1 MKARDVFQALLSDL
15 VQLFQAVAV
24 YPESHQFVRDPLYRL
39 HRRMQEEAKRLGK
52 LTIGFLGDQVVIDQI
67 PFLATTTGIRR
78 MIRKMSERGIEKVV
92 VDAGVDAAEL
102 KEFVTWV
109 ACAAPE
115 DAGKEWRSLVFGRIT
130 GMGEAALPDLP
141 VERATPKLLAGA
153 ADVLKDVLRSLASGS
168 RRGNIGDG
176 LDIVA
181 AVMKAL
187 RQGEYLID
195 RLIRLQSHDDY
206 TVTHSLNVC
215 VMVVAQATRQGFPD
229 ALVRE
234 VGLAA
239 LLHDIGKELIPGEI
253 LNKPG
258 KLDGQEFARMSLHPS
273 LGAFHLKKLA
283 LDTDLPVIVCY
294 EHHVRYDR
302 SGYPKVRYPEELHP
316 VSLMTQIAD
325 VYDALRTYRPY
336 RPSLDLET
344 TLGILRKG
352 RGTEFDPKHLDNFL
366 QLVAG
371 DTLPLH
377 SP

>member
-1 MKARDVFQALLSDL
+1 MKARDAFQSLLADL
-15 VQLFQAVAV
+15 VQLFQAVSV
-24 YPESHQFVRDPLYRL
+24 YPESHQFVRDPLNRL
-39 HRRMQEEAKRLGK
+39 TSRIQEEAKRLGK

-78 MIRKMSERGIEKVV
+78 MIRKMSERGVEKVV
-92 VDAGVDAAEL
+92 FDAGIEAGEL
-102 KEFVTWV
+102 KRFVTWI
-109 ACAAPE
+109 ACGTPD
-115 DAGKEWRSLVFGRIT
+115 DAGGDWRSLAFGRIT
-130 GMGEAALPDLP
+130 GMGEPVLPNLP
-141 VERATPKLLAGA
+141 AEHAPPQVLAGA
-153 ADVLKDVLRSLASGS
+153 TDVLKDVLRSLATDS
-168 RRGNIGDG
+168 RRGNLGEG
-176 LDIVA
+176 FDIVA

-195 RLIRLQSHDDY
+195 RLIGLQSHDDY

-215 VMVVAQATRQGFPD
+215 VMVVAQATRLGFPD
-229 ALVRE
+229 AAVRDI
-234 VGLAA
+234 GLAA
-239 LLHDIGKELIPGEI
+239 LLHDIGKELVPGEI

-258 KLDGQEFARMSLHPS
+258 KLDSAEFARMSLHPS

-302 SGYPKVRYPEELHP
+302 SGYPKVRYPEDLHP

-336 RPSLDLET
+336 RASLDQET

-352 RGTEFDPKHLDNFL
+352 RGSEFDPFHLDNFL
-366 QLVAG
+366 QMV
-371 DTLPLH
+371 
-377 SP
+377 S